1 MRIIWLVALGAITLP
16 RQVAAASFNCASVSA
31 PKDKF
36 ICQNP
41 ELSALDDQLS
51 HVYKQKIEHLSPYG
65 ADLLRKSERN
75 WLRYINII
83 CPITLISTNDS
94 HVSSVMCLKSLY
106 QERLQDLDAV
116 ARKMGPF
123 LFNQVDSFAAE
134 PYSNSDNVP
143 EFSTQHL
150 SYPQIDFPKS
160 ANTVTWNKVYDKGQ
174 VSTDTECDSQ
184 QGNEDIRYDVR
195 YVNNHVIS
203 VAWTDYTYCDGT
215 PHGFFSS
222 GSDNRVWD
230 QGSRELTPTDV
241 FTTGWPAK
249 LQQLFWDALLK
260 KGWKPRDDEEKRA
273 ILETVIEPKKWSF
286 TNEGLSVSFG
296 AYDAGCYGC
305 DPGVTTVRWINL
317 RPLLTTS
324 SLLP

>member
-1 MRIIWLVALGAITLP
+1 M
-16 RQVAAASFNCASVSA
+16 
-31 PKDKF
+31 
-36 ICQNP
+36 
-41 ELSALDDQLS
+41 SALDDQLTR
-51 HVYKQKIEHLSPYG
+51 VYEQKIESLSPYG

-75 WLRYINII
+75 WLRYVEIV
-83 CPITLISTNDS
+83 CPITPISENNSRADQAN
-94 HVSSVMCLKSLY
+94 CLHQLY
-106 QERLQDLDAV
+106 QARLHGLDAV
-116 ARKMGPF
+116 GRKIGPF

-134 PYSNSDNVP
+134 PYNISDISGNLL
-143 EFSTQHL
+143 EFHDQHL
-150 SYPQIDFPKS
+150 SYPQIDGPKS
-160 ANTVTWNKVYDKGQ
+160 ADTITWNKISNKGQ
-174 VSTDTECDSQ
+174 VSTDTKCDNQ
-184 QGNEDIRYDVR
+184 QGNEDIRYDIS

-203 VAWTDYTYCDGT
+203 MVWTDYTYCDGT
-215 PHGFFSS
+215 SHGFVSS

-230 QGSRELTPTDV
+230 QGSRELTPADV

-249 LQQLFWDALLK
+249 LQQLFWNVLFK
-260 KGWKPRDDEEKRA
+260 KGWKPRNDEEKRA

-305 DPGVTTVRWINL
+305 DPGVTTVRWITL